1 MYGKIESMNLMKT
14 LYTNM
19 VLIQNKRYAK
29 EVLGKELI
37 KQPSFISR
45 VTGMFNKKEKNIDK
59 KEFDNEE
66 RWEKKFITYR

>member
-1 MYGKIESMNLMKT
+1 MKT

-66 RWEKKFITYR
+66 R